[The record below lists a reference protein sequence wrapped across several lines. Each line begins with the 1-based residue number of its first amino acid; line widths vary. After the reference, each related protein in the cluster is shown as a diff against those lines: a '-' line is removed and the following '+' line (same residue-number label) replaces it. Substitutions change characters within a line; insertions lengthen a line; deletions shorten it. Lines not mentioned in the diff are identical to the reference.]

1 MARSGMRMT
10 MWAVCVGCFLA
21 AAFVS
26 SSARAADLYVAGALM
41 NSFTS
46 AKGAG
51 DISLGTTTPPTPL
64 FDIDGNDKDSSPG
77 FGGALGFGFGVDELR
92 ADVRGFEMPHWKVR
106 LELEGIFGRE
116 YDFRFDTA
124 PVGGGG
130 GGGVTNTFFS
140 EIDSWTVMTNVWLD
154 MPVQRPVSYIFG
166 RVPILNP
173 LSVYVGGGIGL
184 ARAEF
189 NTTDNISSGTDKI
202 NRFSWQAG
210 AGVGYQ
216 LNQWATLNLGY
227 RYWDLGKLDAKLL
240 FGDNTLTGS
249 QQVDLTSQ
257 EFVTNVRIAFYQAPL
272 EEMAPRKWD
281 WPHWEGPR
289 WWQRSKRRMSR
300 WQWQRPRWLG
310 GDGF

>member
-1 MARSGMRMT
+1 MGLFFAI
-10 MWAVCVGCFLA
+10 A
-21 AAFVS
+21 AAP
-26 SSARAADLYVAGALM
+26 SAALAADLYVAGALM
-41 NSFTS
+41 NSFTA
-46 AKGAG
+46 AKGTG
-51 DISLGTTTPPTPL
+51 EISLGTNPPTPL
-64 FDIDGNDKDSSPG
+64 FDINGEDKDSSPG

-116 YDFRFDTA
+116 YDFRFNTNSI
-124 PVGGGG
+124 GGGG
-130 GGGVTNTFFS
+130 GGAAVNNTFFS
-140 EIDSWTVMTNVWLD
+140 EIDAWTVMTNVWLD
-154 MPVQRPVSYIFG
+154 VPVQRPVSFLFG

-173 LSVYVGGGIGL
+173 LSIYMGGGIGL

-189 NTTDNISSGTDKI
+189 KTTDNISSGNDQI

-210 AGVGYQ
+210 AGIGYQ

-227 RYWDLGKLDAKLL
+227 RYWDLGKVDAKVL

-249 QQVDLTSQ
+249 QSVDLTSQ
-257 EFVTNVRIAFYQAPL
+257 EFVTNIRIAFYQAPL
-272 EEMAPRKWD
+272 EEMAPRKWN
-281 WPHWEGPR
+281 WPNWEGPR
-289 WWQRSKRRMSR
+289 WWQRSKRRMNR